1 MVCKGNGIVLFWWW
15 ALLIC
20 KHLLLLLNRYNKAKI
35 DLLQAQKKVQQL
47 ETRNNELNASLHQLK
62 SDMARALEEKKVIST
77 IYILTY
83 KFTSLMSLQDRIG
96 ELERN
101 LETERVRVR
110 EEIAIQLQKI
120 LDKKNL
126 RFRELLDL
134 VGHHQWSWSVLFS
147 LFPDVFTKAF
157 SLKLSR
163 SCPGEFVRLESF
175 LRSCVHTRFD

>member
-1 MVCKGNGIVLFWWW
+1 M
-15 ALLIC
+15 
-20 KHLLLLLNRYNKAKI
+20 LLLNRYNKAKN

-83 KFTSLMSLQDRIG
+83 KFTSLMSIQDRIG

-134 VGHHQWSWSVLFS
+134 VGHHQ
-147 LFPDVFTKAF
+147 
-157 SLKLSR
+157 
-163 SCPGEFVRLESF
+163 
-175 LRSCVHTRFD
+175 